1 MRTVT
6 IELEEYNELLQ
17 DKKDKERLI
26 KELEADVEARGFYV
40 KKILYACVMGD
51 NDYSLPK
58 EVATLTILTKEE
70 VLAEAQKE
78 IDRLSKLSK
87 MLSDKVEI
95 LTKENDKLKGKR
107 FFTKLFK

>member
-26 KELEADVEARGFYV
+26 KELEADAEARGFYV
-40 KKILYACVMGD
+40 KKIFHVCVMGD

-58 EVATLTILTKEE
+58 EVAALTILSKEE

-87 MLSDKVEI
+87 MLSEKVEL
-95 LTKENDKLKGKR
+95 LTNKNEKLKGKR
-107 FFTKLFK
+107 YFTKLFK